1 MGGGIH
7 ESRPYHILKERQLML
22 NEMPNLRLYHRKKR
36 TTVSH
41 MGPLRSAVVPDSL
54 NLAWPRVLVILLS
67 VLLCGCNRKQSE
79 AHPSIAFEKIPLIG
93 EGGPVTLSPAAGR
106 VKGAHAGEKIVLY
119 AEDVNRIW
127 WVQPQ
132 AIQPFIT
139 IKSDSTWETSTHL
152 GIEYAALLVDPGYRP
167 PATTNVLPSQGG
179 KVLAVTV
186 VKGVGPLV
194 RAVSEKLE
202 FSGYEWKN
210 PMNVT
215 SVRNGLPNTYD
226 AANASIDTKG
236 RLHLSI
242 VRRDNRWTCSN
253 VVLTHSFGYGTYLF
267 SLEDVSHLEPA
278 AVLTLFTWD
287 DLGADQNHREMDIE
301 ISRWGDPGIMNAQFV
316 MQPYY
321 VPENVARFAT
331 PPGQVTYSFQWEPA
345 KVSFQALRG
354 GERFSQRSAVA
365 THDFTSGVP
374 SPGTESVSMNF
385 CAFGFSKAPL
395 ERTAEVIIDK
405 FQFLP

>member
-1 MGGGIH
+1 
-7 ESRPYHILKERQLML
+7 
-22 NEMPNLRLYHRKKR
+22 
-36 TTVSH
+36 
-41 MGPLRSAVVPDSL
+41 MGPLKLSLVPDSA
-54 NLAWPRVLVILLS
+54 NLAGPQVLVIFFLC
-67 VLLCGCNRKQSE
+67 VLLCGCNRKHSE
-79 AHPSIAFEKIPLIG
+79 AHSSIEFDKIPPTG
-93 EGGPVTLSPAAGR
+93 EGGPVLLSPVAGR

-119 AEDVNRIW
+119 AEDVNGIW

-132 AIQPFIT
+132 VIQPFIT
-139 IKSDSTWETSTHL
+139 IKSDSSWETATHL
-152 GIEYAALLVDPGYRP
+152 GIEYAAILVDSGYRP
-167 PATTNVLPSQGG
+167 PATTNVLPGQGG

-194 RAVSEKLE
+194 QAVSRKLQ
-202 FSGYEWKN
+202 FSGYEWKA
-210 PMNVT
+210 MNVT
-215 SVRNGLPNTYD
+215 SVRNGVPNAYD
-226 AANASIDTKG
+226 PANATIDAKG
-236 RLHLSI
+236 RLHLHI
-242 VRRDNRWTCSN
+242 VRKDDRWTCSE

-301 ISRWGDPGIMNAQFV
+301 ISRWGDPALKNAQFV

-331 PPGQVTYSFQWEPA
+331 PPGQDTYSFQWEPA

-354 GERFSQRSAVA
+354 GERISQGGTVA
-365 THDFTSGVP
+365 THVFTSGVP
-374 SPGTESVSMNF
+374 SPGSESVSMNF
-385 CAFGFSKAPL
+385 CAFGYSKVPL
-395 ERTAEVIIDK
+395 EGDAEVVIDK

>member
-1 MGGGIH
+1 
-7 ESRPYHILKERQLML
+7 
-22 NEMPNLRLYHRKKR
+22 
-36 TTVSH
+36 
-41 MGPLRSAVVPDSL
+41 MGPLKLSLVPDSA
-54 NLAWPRVLVILLS
+54 NLAGPQVLVIFFLC
-67 VLLCGCNRKQSE
+67 VLLCGCNRKHSE
-79 AHPSIAFEKIPLIG
+79 AHPSIEFNKIPPTS

-119 AEDVNRIW
+119 AEDVNGIW

-132 AIQPFIT
+132 AIQPFVT
-139 IKSDSTWETSTHL
+139 IKSDSSWETSTHL
-152 GIEYAALLVDPGYRP
+152 GIEYAAILVDSGYRP
-167 PATTNVLPSQGG
+167 PATTNVLPGQGG
-179 KVLAVTV
+179 KVLTVTV

-194 RAVSEKLE
+194 RAVSRKLQ
-202 FSGYEWKN
+202 FSGYEWKT

-215 SVRNGLPNTYD
+215 SVRNGLPNAYD
-226 AANASIDTKG
+226 PANATIDPKG
-236 RLHLSI
+236 RLHLYI
-242 VRRDNRWTCSN
+242 VRKDDRWTCSN

-301 ISRWGDPGIMNAQFV
+301 ISRWGNPAIKNAQFV

-321 VPENVARFAT
+321 VPLNVARFAT

-354 GERFSQRSAVA
+354 GDGISQRGTVA
-365 THDFTSGVP
+365 THVFTSGVP
-374 SPGTESVSMNF
+374 SPGSESVSMNF
-385 CAFGFSKAPL
+385 CAFAFSKVPL
-395 ERTAEVIIDK
+395 EGDAEVVIDK